1 MRKQYHI
8 REVNGETLIWDVD
21 KLVKISEHYLPKEV
35 MIESIDDIDKNFWFQ
50 GKDDVPS
57 VREIAK
63 HLEYAEKTS
72 FKYPVI
78 LSSDG
83 GVMDGMHR
91 ILKALMKGKE
101 TIKVVQFLEDP
112 EPDHKNVPLKS
123 LDY

>member
-8 REVNGETLIWDVD
+8 REVNGDTLAWDVD

-63 HLEYAEKTS
+63 HIEYAEKL
-72 FKYPVI
+72 VLNI
-78 LSSDG
+78 LLFFLQM
-83 GVMDGMHR
+83 GVLWMAC
-91 ILKALMKGKE
+91 I
-101 TIKVVQFLEDP
+101 VF
-112 EPDHKNVPLKS
+112 
-123 LDY
+123 